1 MPLDIFG
8 SNPCILIFLSPSVSA
23 RELSLPVSLLCQPEA
38 FAAMRGLGY
47 DASPAKEI
55 LNGCECLPLIPC
67 ITGDSGDKVAKRHGR
82 DFREWFLRFGV

>member
-1 MPLDIFG
+1 
-8 SNPCILIFLSPSVSA
+8 
-23 RELSLPVSLLCQPEA
+23 
-38 FAAMRGLGY
+38 MRGLGY